1 MENIIS
7 EQIFQPKNLFP
18 EREKGFEEDF
28 ANLFN
33 EIENTE
39 VF

>member
-18 EREKGFEEDF
+18 ERQKAFEEDF
-28 ANLFN
+28 NILFLQ
-33 EIENTE
+33 IENN